1 MLQALYVLEPLQCV
15 PAHLHP
21 LCPKVFCFN
30 IPEELGYCLPDW
42 RNSRVSS
49 LQLPLLT
56 SAPREPLLPGSFF
69 CSACGR
75 LVWERWFFIA
85 ATSDTS
91 PFSFALQCSGKI
103 GKVQIWL
110 PDLLNWW
117 SSIELMLGNISCV
130 SFCAGTIVIPLPSFF
145 GPQFSCL

>member
-30 IPEELGYCLPDW
+30 IPEELGYRLPD
-42 RNSRVSS
+42 RGNSRVPA
-49 LQLPLLT
+49 LRLPLLT
-56 SAPREPLLPGSFF
+56 PHPGNP
-69 CSACGR
+69 CSQAVSSVLTVGG
-75 LVWERWFFIA
+75 WFFRA

-103 GKVQIWL
+103 GEVQIWL
-110 PDLLNWW
+110 PGLLNWW
-117 SSIELMLGNISCV
+117 SSIELMLVNIPCV
-130 SFCAGTIVIPLPSFF
+130 SFCAGTVVIPLPSFS
-145 GPQFSCL
+145 GPRFSCL